1 MNKFLSLSLLSK
13 QQKKLLLTTSQIP
26 ISLLLINNDTS
37 LTEKIIANNIQF
49 SNLKYKITMVQMTEL
64 SNAIKCN
71 HLQQYYANPIE
82 KTQFIPFSPKD
93 LTIEVNDLNPNCIYK
108 ISAELIEQIASISNP
123 LLYSNEIMITP
134 RYGLVTQELIS
145 KLHHERYKIRK
156 NLCKS
161 EKDSLKYIDNEIHY
175 NELETVL
182 PTRDIKSLTY
192 QGRLYDDIDQ
202 FINSN
207 NKCSKL
213 MTDERKKKV
222 LYSTQSRFFFENKM
236 DRNLIKMEDNP
247 FMKNEWFMGPV
258 YSYDY
263 NYNKYI

>member
-1 MNKFLSLSLLSK
+1 MNKLLSLTLLSK
-13 QQKKLLLTTSQIP
+13 QQKKTLLTNSKIP
-26 ISLLLINNDTS
+26 ISLLLVNNDTT

-49 SNLKYKITMVQMTEL
+49 NNLKYKITMLQMTEL

-71 HLQQYYANPIE
+71 YLQQYYANPIE
-82 KTQFIPFSPKD
+82 KITLINFSPKD
-93 LTIEVNDLNPNCIYK
+93 MTIEVNDLNPSFIYK
-108 ISAELIEQIASISNP
+108 ISAELIEQIASINNTLSC
-123 LLYSNEIMITP
+123 SNEIMLNP
-134 RYGLVTQELIS
+134 RYGLVSQELIS
-145 KLHHERYKIRK
+145 KLHRERYKTRK
-156 NLCKS
+156 HFCKS
-161 EKDSLKYIDNEIHY
+161 EKDSLKYVNNEIHC

-182 PTRDIKSLTY
+182 PEKDIKSLTY

-213 MTDERKKKV
+213 MTDERKKKI
-222 LYSTQSRFFFENKM
+222 LYSTQSRLFFENKM
-236 DRNLIKMEDNP
+236 DRNLIKIDQNP